1 MYIFCNRISLFP
13 LTPNQPPF
21 GVCPIKCTNKMSN
34 TESIESVC
42 RCHIPIFVNFTSN
55 DEEEDVPD
63 DDSSL

>member
-1 MYIFCNRISLFP
+1 MDISP
-13 LTPNQPPF
+13 
-21 GVCPIKCTNKMSN
+21 K

-55 DEEEDVPD
+55 DDDEDVPD